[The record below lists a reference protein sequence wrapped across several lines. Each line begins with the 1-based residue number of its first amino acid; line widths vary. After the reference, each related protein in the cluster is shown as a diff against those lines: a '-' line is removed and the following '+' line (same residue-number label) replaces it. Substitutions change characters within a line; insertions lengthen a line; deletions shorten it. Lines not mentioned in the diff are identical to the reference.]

1 MRRRESDLSI
11 YKPLYTKGGRE
22 LSFVSLAH
30 ALLHITHTNR
40 CLERSLQFGVGAPL
54 DLKRLL
60 FAIFALKASNVTAA
74 TECVRDFELVERLQL
89 ACDRLD

>member
-1 MRRRESDLSI
+1 
-11 YKPLYTKGGRE
+11 
-22 LSFVSLAH
+22 
-30 ALLHITHTNR
+30 
-40 CLERSLQFGVGAPL
+40 VGAPLDLKRL

-74 TECVRDFELVERLQL
+74 FECVRDFELVERLQL